1 MKARFRSLSSSLAAG
16 AILALAPA
24 LYAQTPGL
32 APKAPTA
39 PAPHAG
45 PPTPKSPPAPNGSAA
60 PAAVLAEGKVVV
72 PPAADATVVATS
84 ETSSAEG
91 TPASARQ
98 SAIAATLVLK
108 VSSPTD
114 TVADLRQYVA
124 TLGGFPS
131 LITNTALVLKLP
143 PEHLSAALAHIGK
156 AGLVMEKSLT
166 REDLSLEI
174 AKLEGQL
181 ESKRAI
187 LAELRRFFDTSD
199 VAATLA
205 IEKNMTDLVVELET
219 VKGRLRVL
227 RERAQW
233 VVIHVRFQ
241 FKPRDRITRVASPF
255 EWLNTVDLDRF
266 LTEFQ

>member
-1 MKARFRSLSSSLAAG
+1 VKTRLRSLTSALVVG
-16 AILALAPA
+16 ALLGFAPA
-24 LYAQTPGL
+24 LYAQ
-32 APKAPTA
+32 APRPAPSGAHAGDDKKA
-39 PAPHAG
+39 PAPVLPA
-45 PPTPKSPPAPNGSAA
+45 KKADAEAASPPVAA
-60 PAAVLAEGKVVV
+60 TPE
-72 PPAADATVVATS
+72 AT
-84 ETSSAEG
+84 SAEG
-91 TPASARQ
+91 ATASERQ

-108 VSSPTD
+108 VSSPTE
-114 TVADLRQYVA
+114 TVAELRQYVA

-143 PEHLSAALAHIGK
+143 PEHLSAALTRIGK

-205 IEKNMTDLVVELET
+205 IEKNMTALVVELES

>member
-1 MKARFRSLSSSLAAG
+1 MSITVQAHLRFLTSAVLVG
-16 AILALAPA
+16 GILAFAPA
-24 LYAQTPGL
+24 VYAQAARPAVSG
-32 APKAPTA
+32 AHVKAD
-39 PAPHAG
+39 
-45 PPTPKSPPAPNGSAA
+45 KA
-60 PAAVLAEGKVVV
+60 PAAALSAKQ
-72 PPAADATVVATS
+72 ADAPPSDPAVGTTPATA
-84 ETSSAEG
+84 SAEG
-91 TPASARQ
+91 AVASARQ

-108 VSSPTD
+108 VSSPTE
-114 TVADLRQYVA
+114 TVAELRQYIA

-143 PEHLSAALAHIGK
+143 PEHLSAALTRIGK
-156 AGLVMEKSLT
+156 AGLVMQKSLT

-205 IEKNMTDLVVELET
+205 IEKNMTSLVVELES

-233 VVIHVRFQ
+233 VVLHVRFQ

>member
-1 MKARFRSLSSSLAAG
+1 VKAHLRLLTSSLVVG
-16 AILALAPA
+16 ALFALAPA
-24 LYAQTPGL
+24 LYAQTPRP
-32 APKAPTA
+32 APPATTVTEKKSDAQPAATTA
-39 PAPHAG
+39 PPETAR
-45 PPTPKSPPAPNGSAA
+45 
-60 PAAVLAEGKVVV
+60 AEG
-72 PPAADATVVATS
+72 AT
-84 ETSSAEG
+84 
-91 TPASARQ
+91 ASARQ
-98 SAIAATLVLK
+98 SAIAVTLVLK

-114 TVADLRQYVA
+114 TVVELRQYVA
-124 TLGGFPS
+124 TIGGFPS
-131 LITNTALVLKLP
+131 LITNSALVLKIP
-143 PEHLSAALAHIGK
+143 PEHLSAALARLGK
-156 AGLVMEKSLT
+156 AGLVMQKSLT

-205 IEKNMTDLVVELET
+205 IEKNMTELVVELES

-233 VVIHVRFQ
+233 VVLNVRFQ
-241 FKPRDRITRVASPF
+241 FKPRDKITRVASPF
-255 EWLNTVDLDRF
+255 EWLNTVDLERF

>member
-1 MKARFRSLSSSLAAG
+1 MNTGLRSLISSLVAG
-16 AILALAPA
+16 AVLALAPPVH
-24 LYAQTPGL
+24 AQTPRP
-32 APKAPTA
+32 APSGAPAKDDKAPAPAPTEKKADTPAAAATVAAAPETA
-39 PAPHAG
+39 PA
-45 PPTPKSPPAPNGSAA
+45 
-60 PAAVLAEGKVVV
+60 EG
-72 PPAADATVVATS
+72 AT
-84 ETSSAEG
+84 
-91 TPASARQ
+91 ASARQ
-98 SAIAATLVLK
+98 SAITATLVLK

-114 TVADLRQYVA
+114 TVAELRQYIA

-131 LITNTALVLKLP
+131 LITNTELVLKLP
-143 PEHLSAALAHIGK
+143 PEHLSAALARIGK
-156 AGLVMEKSLT
+156 AGLVMQKSLT
-166 REDLSLEI
+166 REDLSLDI

-205 IEKNMTDLVVELET
+205 IEKNMTALVVELES

-233 VVIHVRFQ
+233 VVINVRFQ

>member
-1 MKARFRSLSSSLAAG
+1 VKARLRSLLSSLVAG
-16 AILALAPA
+16 GVLVLAPA
-24 LYAQTPGL
+24 LYAETPHPARSG
-32 APKAPTA
+32 ATTKDDKAA
-39 PAPHAG
+39 AAARIE
-45 PPTPKSPPAPNGSAA
+45 KKADAPPADAIVAAA
-60 PAAVLAEGKVVV
+60 PEA
-72 PPAADATVVATS
+72 PPAQGAM
-84 ETSSAEG
+84 
-91 TPASARQ
+91 PSARQ

-108 VSSPTD
+108 VSNPTD
-114 TVADLRQYVA
+114 TVAELRQYVA

-143 PEHLSAALAHIGK
+143 PEHLSAALARIGK

-166 REDLSLEI
+166 REDLSLDI

-205 IEKNMTDLVVELET
+205 IEKNMTDLVVELES

-233 VVIHVRFQ
+233 VVILVRFQ

>member
-1 MKARFRSLSSSLAAG
+1 VKAHLRLLTSSLVVG
-16 AILALAPA
+16 ALFALAPA
-24 LYAQTPGL
+24 LYAQTPR
-32 APKAPTA
+32 
-39 PAPHAG
+39 PAPPA
-45 PPTPKSPPAPNGSAA
+45 TTVTEKKSDAQ
-60 PAAVLAEGKVVV
+60 PAATTTTTTTTETAAAEG
-72 PPAADATVVATS
+72 AT
-84 ETSSAEG
+84 
-91 TPASARQ
+91 ASARQ
-98 SAIAATLVLK
+98 SAIAVTLVLK

-114 TVADLRQYVA
+114 TVVELRQYVA
-124 TLGGFPS
+124 TIGGFPS
-131 LITNTALVLKLP
+131 LITNSALVLKIP
-143 PEHLSAALAHIGK
+143 PEHLSAALARLGK
-156 AGLVMEKSLT
+156 AGLVMQKSLT

-205 IEKNMTDLVVELET
+205 IEKNMTELVVELES

-233 VVIHVRFQ
+233 VVLNVRFQ
-241 FKPRDRITRVASPF
+241 FKPRDKITRVASPF
-255 EWLNTVDLDRF
+255 EWLNTVDLERF

>member
-1 MKARFRSLSSSLAAG
+1 MRIAVKARLGSLTSALVAG

-24 LYAQTPGL
+24 LHAQTP
-32 APKAPTA
+32 APVATVA
-39 PAPHAG
+39 A
-45 PPTPKSPPAPNGSAA
+45 TPEAPPA
-60 PAAVLAEGKVVV
+60 EG
-72 PPAADATVVATS
+72 AT
-84 ETSSAEG
+84 
-91 TPASARQ
+91 ASARQ
-98 SAIAATLVLK
+98 SAIAVTLVLK

-114 TVADLRQYVA
+114 TVVELRQYAA
-124 TLGGFPS
+124 TIGGFPS
-131 LITNTALVLKLP
+131 LITNTSLVLKIP
-143 PEHLSAALAHIGK
+143 PEHLSAALARIGK
-156 AGLVMEKSLT
+156 AGLVMQKSLT

-205 IEKNMTDLVVELET
+205 IEKNMTDLVVELES

-255 EWLNTVDLDRF
+255 EWLNTVDLERF
-266 LTEFQ
+266 LAEFQ

>member
-1 MKARFRSLSSSLAAG
+1 VKARLRSLTSALVVGALLAF
-16 AILALAPA
+16 APA
-24 LYAQTPGL
+24 LYAQAPRPALPG
-32 APKAPTA
+32 
-39 PAPHAG
+39 PHAEDD
-45 PPTPKSPPAPNGSAA
+45 KKA
-60 PAAVLAEGKVVV
+60 PAAVL
-72 PPAADATVVATS
+72 PAKKADAEAAAPPVAATP
-84 ETSSAEG
+84 EATSAEG
-91 TPASARQ
+91 ATASARQ

-108 VSSPTD
+108 VSSPTE
-114 TVADLRQYVA
+114 TVAELRQYVA

-143 PEHLSAALAHIGK
+143 PEHLSAALTRIGK

-205 IEKNMTDLVVELET
+205 IEKNMTALVVELES
-219 VKGRLRVL
+219 VKGKLRVL

-233 VVIHVRFQ
+233 VVLHVRFQ

>member
-1 MKARFRSLSSSLAAG
+1 VKARLRLLTSSPVVG
-16 AILALAPA
+16 AFLALAPA
-24 LYAQTPGL
+24 LYAQTPRP
-32 APKAPTA
+32 APPATSVTEKKSDAQPAATATTATAPPETA
-39 PAPHAG
+39 PADGA
-45 PPTPKSPPAPNGSAA
+45 
-60 PAAVLAEGKVVV
+60 
-72 PPAADATVVATS
+72 
-84 ETSSAEG
+84 
-91 TPASARQ
+91 PASARQ
-98 SAIAATLVLK
+98 SAIAVTLVLK

-114 TVADLRQYVA
+114 TVVELRQYVA
-124 TLGGFPS
+124 TIGGFPS
-131 LITNTALVLKLP
+131 LITNSALVLKIP
-143 PEHLSAALAHIGK
+143 PEHLSAALARLGK

-205 IEKNMTDLVVELET
+205 IEKNMTDLVVELES

-233 VVIHVRFQ
+233 VVLNVRFQ
-241 FKPRDRITRVASPF
+241 FKPRDKIRRVASPF
-255 EWLNTVDLDRF
+255 EWLNTVDLERF